1 MASSRWLRASALI
14 LTALTMTQCAP
25 QDAAPVTGGQ
35 AAAQGS
41 VDGDGFPVAAAAP
54 RGGVQGQALN
64 PPAGVQA
71 AAQAPVQPQVQ
82 PQPQPAPMAST
93 AAVGSPPVIKNSKP
107 FATWVSELRKEALG
121 KGISGPVF
129 DRAMRGAQPIP
140 RVIELDRKQP
150 EFSLTLDQYLD
161 RVVNNARVEKGKA
174 LLRENRALLNKVAER
189 YGVAPRYVVALWG
202 IETDFGRLT
211 GGFKVVPALVT
222 LAYDGRRSL
231 YFRNELFNALK
242 ILDREKF
249 DPDEFTGSWAGAMGQ
264 NQFMPSTYL
273 GYAVDFD
280 GDNRPDIW
288 RSRPD
293 VFASTSNYL
302 SKIGW
307 KSDETWGR
315 EVKLAPGFD
324 PALINTDAE
333 KSVAEWGAAGVR
345 GLNGQPLPQ
354 AATKAMLVVP
364 SNGQG
369 RAFLAYA
376 NFRTI
381 MKWNKSTSF
390 AIAVGTLADRI
401 GDG

>member
-1 MASSRWLRASALI
+1 MAFSRLLRASTLI
-14 LTALTMTQCAP
+14 LVALTMTQCAAP
-25 QDAAPVTGGQ
+25 QGSTAAVSGGT
-35 AAAQGS
+35 AGPS
-41 VDGDGFPVAAAAP
+41 VDGDGFPVASAAP
-54 RGGVQGQALN
+54 RGGIESQTLT
-64 PPAGVQA
+64 PPAGVRAAPAPAPAAQA
-71 AAQAPVQPQVQ
+71 AAPAAP
-82 PQPQPAPMAST
+82 PAP
-93 AAVGSPPVIKNSKP
+93 PPVIHNAKP
-107 FATWVSELRKEALG
+107 FATWVAELRKEALG

-140 RVIELDRKQP
+140 RIIELDRKQP

-161 RVVNNARVEKGKA
+161 RVVNNARVEKGKQM
-174 LLRENRALLNKVAER
+174 LRENRALLTKVAEV
-189 YGVAPRYVVALWG
+189 YGVQPRYVVALWG

-211 GGFKVVPALVT
+211 GGFKVVPALAT

-242 ILDREKF
+242 ILERDKF
-249 DPDEFTGSWAGAMGQ
+249 EPDDFTGSWAGAMGQ

-273 GYAVDFD
+273 SYAVDFD
-280 GDNRPDIW
+280 GDKRPDIW

-307 KSDETWGR
+307 KGDETWGR
-315 EVKLAPGFD
+315 EVKLPADFN
-324 PALINTDAE
+324 PALVNTDAE
-333 KSVAEWGAAGVR
+333 KTVAEWGALGIR
-345 GLNGQPLPQ
+345 SLNGQPLPQ
-354 AATKAMLVVP
+354 AQTRAMLVRP

-376 NFRTI
+376 NFRAI

>member
-1 MASSRWLRASALI
+1 MAFSRWSRASALI
-14 LTALTMTQCAP
+14 LAALTMTQCTAP
-25 QDAAPVTGGQ
+25 QGTTAATGSQTATQPGVDA
-35 AAAQGS
+35 
-41 VDGDGFPVAAAAP
+41 DGFPVAGSAP
-54 RGGVQGQALN
+54 RGGIQSQSLT

-71 AAQAPVQPQVQ
+71 APPLPAQAQATQPLS
-82 PQPQPAPMAST
+82 ST
-93 AAVGSPPVIKNSKP
+93 AAVGAPPVIKNPKAFP
-107 FATWVSELRKEALG
+107 AWVADLRKEALG

-129 DRAMRGAQPIP
+129 DRALRGAQPIP
-140 RVIELDRKQP
+140 RIIELDRKQP
-150 EFSLTLDQYLD
+150 EFALTLDQYLE
-161 RVVNNARVEKGKA
+161 RVVNNARVEKGRQ
-174 LLRENRALLNKVAER
+174 LLRENKPLLTKVAER
-189 YGVAPRYVVALWG
+189 YGVQPRYVVALWG

-211 GGFKVVPALVT
+211 GGFKVVPALAT

-231 YFRNELFNALK
+231 YFRNELINALK
-242 ILDREKF
+242 ILERDKF

-273 GYAVDFD
+273 SYAVDFD
-280 GDNRPDIW
+280 GDNKPDIW

-307 KSDETWGR
+307 KGDETWGR
-315 EVKLAPGFD
+315 EVKLPANFD
-324 PALINTDAE
+324 QSLVNSDAE
-333 KSVAEWGAAGVR
+333 KTVSDWAAAGVR
-345 GLNGQPLPQ
+345 SVNGQPLPAGQ
-354 AATKAMLVVP
+354 TRAMLVVP

-376 NFRTI
+376 NFRAI